1 MSSHTQYH
9 LFFQNL
15 SNTHPFIKWKN
26 KMQVINNTRVKSEC
40 KTVFWR
46 VLTNN
51 LYLGECA
58 YNHLTYDN
66 DQCHPARHKY
76 EFCPYCNHNVH
87 STIEHQIWSCPHISP
102 LWDLVLNSLT
112 QANIPHS
119 IHSFSDL
126 FLYIEK
132 GQPS

>member
-1 MSSHTQYH
+1 MIMANVTLLGTNIDMS
-9 LFFQNL
+9 F
-15 SNTHPFIKWKN
+15 
-26 KMQVINNTRVKSEC
+26 V
-40 KTVFWR
+40 
-46 VLTNN
+46 
-51 LYLGECA
+51 
-58 YNHLTYDN
+58 
-66 DQCHPARHKY
+66 
-76 EFCPYCNHNVH
+76 YCNHNVH

-132 GQPS
+132 GNLRDLTLIIRDQIIYNTIYTMDRI